1 MERIGGVDKKLKM
14 EDKKLDLNS
23 IIGFI
28 LIFGILIWIM
38 YQNQPSE
45 ATIAAEKAKKEKV
58 EKQEKANQVVAP
70 QAVAEPV
77 IVAAGD
83 SLQLAKAQKT
93 LGSFAYSATLPSAK
107 EGFTTI
113 ENELVKLKIA
123 NKGGYI
129 VEATLKNFEK
139 FKKGSGQ
146 LVELIKDNNADL
158 NIQLQTS
165 DNRTLNTK
173 DLYFEPTLTKVGENQ
188 MLSMKLKAGANE
200 FLEYKYIL
208 KPNEYMIG
216 FDLRSQGLNK
226 VLNTSKPLDLEWSLK
241 TYRNEKS
248 VSYENRYTE
257 IYFEYEDGKIDY
269 VGQGN
274 DKEEDSNKTTFV
286 AFKQHFFSTILLTD
300 KPFETSKL
308 HSNNL
313 VNDETIDTVY
323 TKQLKANL
331 PLAFSNG
338 EIDYK
343 MSWYFGPSDYK
354 TLKHYDKNLEK
365 VIPLGWGIFGWINMF
380 IFIPLFGFLSTT
392 IGLSLGIAIIIF
404 TILIKIAM
412 SPITFKSFLSQAKMK
427 VLRPEITELGEKFKK
442 DPMKKQQET
451 MKLYNKAG
459 VNPMAGCI
467 PALIQIPFMYASFQF
482 FPSAFEL
489 RQKGFLWADDLS
501 SFDEVIKLPFH
512 IPLYGDH
519 ISLFPVLASI
529 AIFFYMKMTS
539 GDQQMAAPQQEGM
552 PDMAK
557 MMKIMIYVSPIM
569 MLFFFNSYG
578 AGLSLYNF
586 ISNLIT
592 IGIMIVIKRYFIDSD
607 KIHAQIQENKLKEPK
622 KQGKFQQ
629 KLQEVMEQAEAQKA
643 KDKKK

>member
-1 MERIGGVDKKLKM
+1 MEQRKF
-14 EDKKLDLNS
+14 DLNS
-23 IIGFI
+23 IIGFALIFVI
-28 LIFGILIWIM
+28 LIFIM
-38 YQNQPSE
+38 YQNQPDPKVV
-45 ATIAAEKAKKEKV
+45 AAEKAKKELSIKEAKAKELEAKTV
-58 EKQEKANQVVAP
+58 ERATVT
-70 QAVAEPV
+70 
-77 IVAAGD
+77 VAATGD
-83 SLQLAKAQKT
+83 STQLAQLQIT
-93 LGSFAYSATLPSAK
+93 LGNFAYSATLPSAK
-107 EGFTTI
+107 AGLTTI
-113 ENELVKLKIA
+113 ENELVKLTIA

-129 VEATLKNFEK
+129 VEATLKKFEK
-139 FKKGSGQ
+139 FKKGSGELVQ
-146 LVELIKDNNADL
+146 LVKDNNANL
-158 NIQLQTS
+158 NVQLLTS
-165 DNRTLNTK
+165 DNRTLNSK
-173 DLYFEPTLTKVGENQ
+173 DLYFEPTLTKVGADQ
-188 MLSMKLKAGANE
+188 VLSMKLKAGANE

-216 FDLRSQGLNK
+216 FDISSQGLNK
-226 VLNTSKPLDLEWSLK
+226 VLNTTKPLDLEWDLK
-241 TYRNEKS
+241 SYRNEKS
-248 VSYENRYTE
+248 ISYENRYTE
-257 IYFEYEDGKIDY
+257 IYFEHEEGKIDY
-269 VGQGN
+269 AGLGQT
-274 DKEEDSNKTTFV
+274 EEENLSKASFI
-286 AFKQHFFSTILLTD
+286 AFKQHFFSTILLSKT
-300 KPFETSKL
+300 PLETAKVNSV
-308 HSNNL
+308 NL
-313 VNDETIDTVY
+313 VHDEKIDTVF
-323 TKQLKANL
+323 TKQFKANI
-331 PLAFSNG
+331 PLVFTNG
-338 EIDYK
+338 ELDHK
-343 MSWYFGPSDYK
+343 MSWYFGPTDYK
-354 TLKHYDKNLEK
+354 TLKSYDQNLEK
-365 VIPLGWGIFGWINMF
+365 IISLGWGVFGWINKF
-380 IFIPLFGFLSTT
+380 IFIPLFGFLSDY
-392 IGLSLGIAIIIF
+392 IPYGIAIIVF

-467 PALIQIPFMYASFQF
+467 PALIQLPFMYASFQF

-489 RQKGFLWADDLS
+489 RQKSFLWADDLS
-501 SFDEVIKLPFH
+501 SFDEVIRLPFY
-512 IPLYGDH
+512 IPFYGNH

-607 KIHAQIQENKLKEPK
+607 KIHVQIQENKLKEPK
-622 KQGKFQQ
+622 KQGRFQK

-643 KDKKK
+643 LDKKKK

>member
-1 MERIGGVDKKLKM
+1 MEQKKF
-14 EDKKLDLNS
+14 DLNS
-23 IIGFI
+23 IIGFV

-38 YQNQPSE
+38 YQNQPDPKVV
-45 ATIAAEKAKKEKV
+45 AAEKAQKELV
-58 EKQEKANQVVAP
+58 IKQAKAKELEAKT
-70 QAVAEPV
+70 
-77 IVAAGD
+77 
-83 SLQLAKAQKT
+83 LAKATVAVTTTGDSTQLAQLQKS
-93 LGSFAYSATLPSAK
+93 LGNFAYSATLPSAK

-146 LVELIKDNNADL
+146 LVELIKNNNADL
-158 NIQLQTS
+158 NIQLQTN
-165 DNRTLNTK
+165 DNRTLDTK
-173 DLYFEPTLTKVGENQ
+173 ELYFEPTLTKVGADQ
-188 MLSMKLKAGANE
+188 ILSMKLKAGANE

-208 KPNEYMIG
+208 KPNDYMVG

-226 VLNTSKPLDLEWSLK
+226 VLNTAKPLDLEWKLK
-241 TYRNEKS
+241 SYRNEKS
-248 VSYENRYTE
+248 VSYENRYAE
-257 IYFEYEDGKIDY
+257 IYFEHEEGKIDY
-269 VGQGN
+269 AGLGEV
-274 DKEEDSNKTTFV
+274 EETNPEKVSFI
-286 AFKQHFFSTILLTD
+286 AFKQHFFTSILLT
-300 KPFETSKL
+300 KTPFANSKL
-308 HSNNL
+308 HSQNL
-313 VNDETIDTVY
+313 VKDEKIDTVF
-323 TKQLKANL
+323 TKEFKANI
-331 PLAFSNG
+331 PLAFTNG

-354 TLKHYDKNLEK
+354 TLKAYDLNLEK
-365 VIPLGWGIFGWINMF
+365 TIPLGWGIFGWINKF
-380 IFIPLFGFLSTT
+380 IFIPLFGFLSSY
-392 IGLSLGIAIIIF
+392 ISYGIAIIVF

-412 SPITFKSFLSQAKMK
+412 SPITYKSFLSQAKMK

-467 PALIQIPFMYASFQF
+467 PALIQLPFMYASFQF

-489 RQKGFLWADDLS
+489 RQKSFLWADDLS
-501 SFDEVIKLPFH
+501 SFDEIVKLPFH
-512 IPLYGDH
+512 IPMYGSH
-519 ISLFPVLASI
+519 ISLFPILAAI

-557 MMKIMIYVSPIM
+557 MMKIMIYVSPLM
-569 MLFFFNSYG
+569 MLIFFNGYG

-592 IGIMIVIKRYFIDSD
+592 IGIMFVIKNYIVNPD

-629 KLQEVMEQAEAQKA
+629 KMQDMLEQAEAQKA
-643 KDKKK
+643 AQQKKK

>member
-1 MERIGGVDKKLKM
+1 ME
-14 EDKKLDLNS
+14 EKKLDLNS

-45 ATIAAEKAKKEKV
+45 ATIAAEKAKKEQV
-58 EKQEKANQVVAP
+58 GKQEKANQLVAP
-70 QAVAEPV
+70 QAAVEPV

-83 SLQLAKAQKT
+83 TLQLAKAQKT
-93 LGSFAYSATLPSAK
+93 LGSFAYSAMLPSAR

-129 VEATLKNFEK
+129 VEATLKSFEK

-173 DLYFEPTLTKVGENQ
+173 DLYFEPNLTKVGEDQ
-188 MLSMKLKAGANE
+188 ILSMKLKAGANE
-200 FLEYKYIL
+200 FLEYKYVL
-208 KPNEYMIG
+208 KPKEYMVG

-226 VLNTSKPLDLEWSLK
+226 VLNTAKPLDLEWNLK
-241 TYRNEKS
+241 SFRNEKS
-248 VSYENRYTE
+248 VSYENRYAE
-257 IYFEYEDGKIDY
+257 VHYEYEDGKTNY
-269 VGQGN
+269 VGQGQE
-274 DKEEDSNKTTFV
+274 KEETPVKVSYI
-286 AFKQHFFSTILLTD
+286 AFKQHFFTSILLTD
-300 KPFETSKL
+300 KPFEKSKL
-308 HSNNL
+308 QSNNL
-313 VNDETIDTVY
+313 VLDETVDTTF
-323 TKQLKANL
+323 TKQFKASV
-331 PLAFSNG
+331 PLAFNNG

-354 TLKHYDKNLEK
+354 TLKAYDKNLEK
-365 VIPLGWGIFGWINMF
+365 VIPLGWGIFGWINKF
-380 IFIPLFGFLSTT
+380 IFIPLFGFLSSY
-392 IGLSLGIAIIIF
+392 IAYGVAIIIF

-412 SPITFKSFLSQAKMK
+412 SPITYKSFLSQAKMK

-442 DPMKKQQET
+442 DAMKKQQET

-489 RQKGFLWADDLS
+489 RQKSFLWADDLS
-501 SFDEVIKLPFH
+501 SFDQVIKLPFH

-557 MMKIMIYVSPIM
+557 MMKYMIYISPVM
-569 MLFFFNSYG
+569 MLIFFNSYG

-592 IGIMIVIKRYFIDSD
+592 IGIMFVIKNYIVDSE

>member
-1 MERIGGVDKKLKM
+1 MEEKKF
-14 EDKKLDLNS
+14 DLNS
-23 IIGFI
+23 IIGFV

-38 YQNQPSE
+38 YQNQPSDKE
-45 ATIAAEKAKKEKV
+45 IAAEKAKKELIA
-58 EKQEKANQVVAP
+58 KQEAQAKADKTKT
-70 QAVAEPV
+70 AVLP
-77 IVAAGD
+77 VAAAATPGD
-83 SLQLAKAQKT
+83 TVQLAQLQKT
-93 LGSFAYSATLPSAK
+93 LGGFAYSATLPSAK

-113 ENELVKLKIA
+113 ENEKIKLKIA

-129 VEATLKNFEK
+129 VEATLKEFKKFEK
-139 FKKGSGQ
+139 NSGQ
-146 LVELIKDNNADL
+146 LVELIKDNNANL
-158 NIQLQTS
+158 NIQLQTA
-165 DNRTLNTK
+165 DNRTLNSK
-173 DLYFEPTLTKVGENQ
+173 DLFFEPTLTKNGADQ
-188 MLSMKLKAGANE
+188 ILTMRLKAGANE

-208 KPNEYMIG
+208 KPNDYLVG
-216 FDLRSQGLNK
+216 FDIRSQGLNK
-226 VLNTSKPLDLEWSLK
+226 VLNTGKPLDLQWDLK

-248 VSYENRYTE
+248 ISYENRYAE
-257 IYFEYEDGKIDY
+257 IYYNYKDGKESY
-269 VGQGN
+269 VGQG
-274 DKEEDSNKTTFV
+274 DHKEETPEKVDYI
-286 AFKQHFFSTILLTD
+286 AFKQHFFATILQTNTS
-300 KPFETSKL
+300 FEKSQL
-308 HSNNL
+308 VSQNL
-313 VNDETIDTVY
+313 VKDEKIDTVY
-323 TKQLKANL
+323 TKQFKANV

-343 MSWYFGPSDYK
+343 MSWYFGPADYK
-354 TLKHYDKNLEK
+354 ILKSYDKNFEK
-365 VIPLGWGIFGWINMF
+365 IIPLGWGIFGWINRL
-380 IFIPLFGFLSTT
+380 IFIPLFGFLSST

-404 TILIKIAM
+404 TIIIKLAM
-412 SPITFKSFLSQAKMK
+412 SPITYKSFLSQAKMK

-467 PALIQIPFMYASFQF
+467 PALIQLPFMYASFQF

-501 SFDEVIKLPFH
+501 SFDSVVKLPFH

-519 ISLFPVLASI
+519 ISLFPILAAI

-557 MMKIMIYVSPIM
+557 MMKIMIYVSPLM
-569 MLFFFNSYG
+569 MLIFFNSYG

-592 IGIMIVIKRYFIDSD
+592 IGIMYVIKNYIVDSD

-622 KQGKFQQ
+622 KQSKFQQ
-629 KLQEVMEQAEAQKA
+629 RLQEVMEQQEAAKA
-643 KDKKK
+643 QNKKK

>member
-1 MERIGGVDKKLKM
+1 M

-38 YQNQPSE
+38 YQNQPSD

-83 SLQLAKAQKT
+83 CLQLAKAQKT
-93 LGSFAYSATLPSAK
+93 LGSFAYSATLPSAR

>member
-1 MERIGGVDKKLKM
+1 ME
-14 EDKKLDLNS
+14 EKKLDINS
-23 IIGFI
+23 IIGFV

-38 YQNQPSE
+38 YQNKPSE
-45 ATIAAEKAKKEKV
+45 ATIAADKAKKEQV
-58 EKQEKANQVVAP
+58 IAAEKAKENAVTMPSATSNVV
-70 QAVAEPV
+70 
-77 IVAAGD
+77 IAGD
-83 SLQLAKAQKT
+83 SIQLAQAQKT
-93 LGSFAYSATLPSAK
+93 LGGFAYSATLPSAK
-107 EGFTTI
+107 NDVTTL
-113 ENELVKLKIA
+113 ENEVVQLKIA
-123 NKGGYI
+123 NKGGYV
-129 VEATLKNFEK
+129 VEVILKDHKK
-139 FKKGSGQ
+139 FDKNSGQ
-146 LVELIKDNNADL
+146 LVELVKDNNSNL
-158 NIQLQTS
+158 NIQLLTS

-173 DLYFEPTLTKVGENQ
+173 ELYFEPTLTKVGADQ
-188 MLSMKLKAGANE
+188 VLSMKLKAGANE
-200 FLEYKYIL
+200 YLEYKYIL
-208 KPNEYMIG
+208 KPNDYMVG

-226 VLNTSKPLDLEWSLK
+226 VLNTAKPLDLEWSMK

-248 VSYENRYTE
+248 ISYENRYTD
-257 IYFEYEDGKIDY
+257 IRYEYEDGKDNY
-269 VGQGN
+269 TGQGK
-274 DKEEDSNKTTFV
+274 DKEETPAKVSFI

-300 KPFETSKL
+300 KPFVTSKL
-308 HSNNL
+308 VSNNL
-313 VNDETIDTVY
+313 VNDEKIDTIF
-323 TKQLKANL
+323 TKHLQANV

-354 TLKHYDKNLEK
+354 TLKQYDKNLEK
-365 VIPLGWGIFGWINMF
+365 IIPLGWGIFGWINKF
-380 IFIPLFGFLSTT
+380 VFIPLFGFLSSY
-392 IGLSLGIAIIIF
+392 ISYGIAIIIF

-427 VLRPEITELGEKFKK
+427 VLKPEIAELGEKFKK

-489 RQKGFLWADDLS
+489 RQKSFLWADDLS
-501 SFDEVIKLPFH
+501 SFDQVVKLPFH

-519 ISLFPVLASI
+519 ISLFPILAAI

-557 MMKIMIYVSPIM
+557 MMKYMIYISPVM
-569 MLFFFNSYG
+569 MLIFFNSYG

-607 KIHAQIQENKLKEPK
+607 KIHARIQENKLKEPK
-622 KQGKFQQ
+622 KQGKFQK

>member
-1 MERIGGVDKKLKM
+1 MEEKKF
-14 EDKKLDLNS
+14 DLNS
-23 IIGFI
+23 IIGFV

-45 ATIAAEKAKKEKV
+45 ASIAAEKAKKEQLSKT
-58 EKQEKANQVVAP
+58 ENATKVVAT
-70 QAVAEPV
+70 QAGATPAVV
-77 IVAAGD
+77 VAGD
-83 SLQLAKAQKT
+83 STQLVQAQKK
-93 LGSFAYSATLPSAK
+93 LGGFAYSASLLSAK
-107 EGFTTI
+107 NDFTTI
-113 ENELVKLKIA
+113 ENEVVKLKVA
-123 NKGGYI
+123 NKGGFI

-146 LVELIKDNNADL
+146 LVELIKDNNASL
-158 NIQLQTS
+158 SLQLLTN

-173 DLYFEPTLTKVGENQ
+173 DLYFEPTVTKVGAEQ
-188 MLSMKLKAGANE
+188 ILSMKLKAGANE

-208 KPNEYMIG
+208 KPKDYMIG

-226 VLNTSKPLDLEWSLK
+226 VLNTSKPLDLEWNLK

-248 VSYENRYTE
+248 ISYENRYTE
-257 IYFEYEDGKIDY
+257 VYFEHEEGKIDY
-269 VGQGN
+269 VGQGQ
-274 DKEEDSNKTTFV
+274 DKKEDSNKTSYI
-286 AFKQHFFSTILLTD
+286 AFKQHFFSTILLTN
-300 KPFETSKL
+300 KPFETAKL
-308 HSNNL
+308 QSNNL
-313 VNDETIDTVY
+313 VQDEEIDTTF
-323 TKQLKANL
+323 TKQFKANI
-331 PLAFSNG
+331 PLAFENG
-338 EIDYK
+338 ELDYK
-343 MSWYFGPSDYK
+343 MNWYFGPTDYK
-354 TLKHYDKNLEK
+354 ILNSYDKNLEK
-365 VIPLGWGIFGWINMF
+365 VISLGWGIFGWINKF
-380 IFIPLFGFLSTT
+380 IFIPLFGFLTT
-392 IGLSLGIAIIIF
+392 AVGLSFGIAIIIF

-427 VLRPEITELGEKFKK
+427 VLRPEITELGDKLKK

-489 RQKGFLWADDLS
+489 RQKSFLWADDLS
-501 SFDEVIKLPFH
+501 SFDAVVQLPFR
-512 IPLYGDH
+512 IPLYGNH
-519 ISLFPVLASI
+519 ISLFPILASI